1 MDHVFCWNC
10 ISPNFPKLSS
20 HRTCGR
26 PRFRKGWFVKYSA
39 ALSGG
44 FQKVAAAGHRSRCRQ
59 TRADKRN
66 CFLKTASP
74 HRLIGY
80 KRSAASSF
88 SFIRCIVVFQ
98 SVESTAT
105 HPTIVRSIFRW
116 VTSNRRNWDLESGSV
131 AKPNK
136 IVGDKT
142 ESKNLSRNFNATCL
156 LVNTCLCLWNFAHV
170 TCILWPNSTSARWRR
185 SPTNVLPKYLCL
197 LRPLNIS
204 TESPASSTCIGRL
217 PETVVNIF
225 VFDAL
230 SWRPMAPSSVIK
242 SSVISFKSCKD
253 RAYSIKSSAYLMLV
267 VFSPAMTKPWLVNSL
282 RFHFRIADSNTAL
295 KRIGLMTSP
304 CLTPLWMENPCPCCN
319 LPLWFW

>member
-10 ISPNFPKLSS
+10 ISPNFRKLSS

-26 PRFRKGWFVKYSA
+26 PRFRKGWFVKYSS

-74 HRLIGY
+74 HRLIRY

-88 SFIRCIVVFQ
+88 SFIRCILVFQ

-116 VTSNRRNWDLESGSV
+116 VTSNRCNWDLESGSV

-136 IVGDKT
+136 TVGDKT
-142 ESKNLSRNFNATCL
+142 EKL
-156 LVNTCLCLWNFAHV
+156 
-170 TCILWPNSTSARWRR
+170 I
-185 SPTNVLPKYLCL
+185 PKK
-197 LRPLNIS
+197 
-204 TESPASSTCIGRL
+204 SPAEVKTDPKKITCR
-217 PETVVNIF
+217 N
-225 VFDAL
+225 
-230 SWRPMAPSSVIK
+230 
-242 SSVISFKSCKD
+242 
-253 RAYSIKSSAYLMLV
+253 
-267 VFSPAMTKPWLVNSL
+267 
-282 RFHFRIADSNTAL
+282 
-295 KRIGLMTSP
+295 
-304 CLTPLWMENPCPCCN
+304 EN
-319 LPLWFW
+319 L